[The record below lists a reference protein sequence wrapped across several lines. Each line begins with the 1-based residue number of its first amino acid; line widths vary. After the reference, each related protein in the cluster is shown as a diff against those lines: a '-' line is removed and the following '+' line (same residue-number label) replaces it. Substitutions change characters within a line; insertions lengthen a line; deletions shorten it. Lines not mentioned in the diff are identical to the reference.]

1 MKKKK
6 KKKKIIVLS
15 VLAILV
21 IGIFIGILVI
31 KSYIDDYDKVISEL
45 TISNVDLSTVP
56 DGTYLGSYKAF
67 PVAVEVKVT
76 VSDHKITGIDLVK
89 HDNGQG
95 AAAKVIPDK
104 VVEAQTLDVDV
115 IAGATASSKV
125 ILKAIE
131 NALNSALK

>member
-1 MKKKK
+1 MKK

-56 DGTYLGSYKAF
+56 DGTYSGSYKAF
-67 PVAVEVKVT
+67 PVAVEIKVT

>member
-1 MKKKK
+1 MKK